1 MEVDFMS
8 FKPNNKNE
16 INLLNDSYINTS
28 KRTKKWIKDSWAE
41 SFAQIIF
48 PAINEERFE
57 VLYHDDNG
65 RPNTPVNYTLGA
77 LIIKE
82 ILSVTDEDLKLRC
95 HTDLSFHH
103 ALHSTSWKEQ
113 PVSDRTFSR
122 FRERCYLYELETG
135 KDLIQEEME
144 ALSKNLSEYFD
155 VTPTKKRMD
164 SMMIA
169 SNTRD
174 LSRLELLYTCVE
186 RVIRKIEKT
195 DPSIDLSDY
204 QRYLDSLYENELIYH
219 SDQPYNEKL
228 QDILLDA
235 FRLKETF
242 ESILKD
248 DSDFQLLCRV
258 IDDQTT
264 TNEEGDIFLKKG
276 KEISSTSLQTPIEPE
291 ATYRYKSGQHHKG
304 YVANIVETVDEELSF
319 ITQFSFDANIHSDVD
334 FAYDSIEKL
343 GKQEKPTVIV
353 ADGAYDSE
361 DARDLGKTNG
371 IDLVNTGLKGR
382 APNPAYKG
390 ILIDEENKTI
400 ELPNGLKAKSVSYY
414 EKTDTYRAIFDK
426 ADCFSDNCDAYGMM
440 KEQKT
445 TNVLM
450 VTPKM
455 VHRANQA
462 EYMKSKDFLQF
473 TYFRNAVEGI
483 PSALRRAYNV
493 DRIPFRGLVR
503 KKHSIGIKFMAINA
517 KRAIKYQQK
526 KEKVIQ

>member
-1 MEVDFMS
+1 MS
-8 FKPNNKNE
+8 FKPNDKNE
-16 INLLNDSYINTS
+16 MDLLNDSYINTS
-28 KRTKKWIKDSWAE
+28 KRTKKWIKNSWAE
-41 SFAQIIF
+41 PFAQIIF
-48 PAINEERFE
+48 PSINEERFE

-65 RPNTPVNYTLGA
+65 RPNISVNYILSA
-77 LIIKE
+77 LIKE
-82 ILSVTDEDLKLRC
+82 TLSVTDKDLKLRC

-103 ALHSTSWKEQ
+103 ALHSTSWNEQ

-144 ALSKNLSEYFD
+144 ALSDKLTKYFD
-155 VTPTKKRMD
+155 VTSTKKRMD

-186 RVIRKIEKT
+186 RVIRKIEKN
-195 DPSIDLSDY
+195 DPSVDLSDY
-204 QRYLDSLYENELIYH
+204 QQYLDSLHENEFIYH

-228 QDILLDA
+228 QAILLDA

-242 ESILKD
+242 ESILSE

-264 TNEEGDIFLKKG
+264 TNEGDNVILKKG

-319 ITQFSFDANIHSDVD
+319 ITQFSFDANVYSDD
-334 FAYDSIEKL
+334 KFAYDTIDKL
-343 GKQEKPTVIV
+343 GQQEEPTVIV

-361 DARDLGKTNG
+361 DARNLGKAHG
-371 IDLVNTGLKGR
+371 IDLVTTELKGR
-382 APNPAYKG
+382 SPNPAYEG
-390 ILIDEENKTI
+390 ILIDKENKTVD
-400 ELPNGLKAKSVSYY
+400 LPNGLKAKSVSYY
-414 EKTDTYRAIFDK
+414 EKTDTYRATFDK
-426 ADCFSDNCDAYGMM
+426 TDCPPDNCDAYDMM

-445 TNVLM
+445 TNVLI

-455 VHRANQA
+455 IHRANQA
-462 EYMKSKDFLQF
+462 KHMGTEEFLQF
-473 TYFRNAVEGI
+473 TYFRNGMEGI
-483 PSALRRAYNV
+483 PSVLRRAYTV

-503 KKHSIGIKFMAINA
+503 KKNSLGIKFMAINA
-517 KRAIKYQQK
+517 KRVIKYQQNQK
-526 KEKVIQ
+526 KVTQ